1 MSDYEFHVVLD
12 GAYPRVPYAGKRKS
26 NFVDLPNTHYDRVV
40 GQRVLEDQL
49 ETARALEE
57 LGYDGVIVSE
67 QHNGPIGVLGNP
79 MLAGAWIAARTQRLK
94 IGVVGSIVNDY
105 LTPVRLAEEI
115 ATVDTMS
122 RGRLF
127 VGLPMGHGMQYH
139 STGVMN
145 PALGRARFR
154 EAHEL
159 LIRAMTEPGPF
170 EFQGEFFHVPYVNL
184 WPRPL
189 QEPHPP
195 IWIPGGGS
203 VETLRLVAKHRYTY
217 LAVLSPRPAL
227 LKTAQR
233 LRDLCREAGYE
244 ADRKQIVQG
253 VAVHVAESDRQA
265 RREVEAHELWVYQNF
280 FRSPMHDN
288 FPPGYTSAESLAS
301 MMAGGYRSKPL
312 SELRYDDLVDMGWLV
327 AGSPETV
334 AARLKELIDELGA
347 GRVVLAM
354 NNGSKPRWLA
364 MKSLTMFAEEV
375 IPRLRPG
382 GEATWK
388 RADLAGYETNA
399 EFGARRPADD
409 VPPMA
414 AGVVDGAL
422 VDVST
427 AHVEEL
433 RQPLEPWPPAR

>member
-1 MSDYEFHVVLD
+1 MIDPEFFVVLD
-12 GAYPRVPYAGKRKS
+12 GAYPRVPYAGRRKS
-26 NFVDLPNTHYDRVV
+26 NFVDLPNRHYDPVV

-49 ETARALEE
+49 ETAAALED
-57 LGYDGVIVSE
+57 LGFDGVVVSE

-79 MLAGAWIAARTQRLK
+79 MIAGGWIAARTRRMK
-94 IGVVGSIVNDY
+94 IGVIGSIVNDY
-105 LTPVRLAEEI
+105 LTPIRLAEEI

-122 RGRLF
+122 RGRLI

-145 PALGRARFR
+145 TATGRARYR
-154 EAHEL
+154 EAHDL
-159 LIRAMTEPGPF
+159 LLRAMTEPGPF
-170 EFQGEFFHVPYVNL
+170 EFKGDFLHVPYVNL

-189 QEPHPP
+189 QQPHPP

-227 LKTAQR
+227 LKTMAR
-233 LRDLCREAGYE
+233 LRELCLEEGYE
-244 ADRKQIVQG
+244 AAPHQIAQNI
-253 VAVHVAESDRQA
+253 AVHVAESDAQA

-288 FPPGYTSAESLAS
+288 FPPGYTSAQSLAN
-301 MMAGGYRSKPL
+301 MLEGGYRSKPL
-312 SELRYDDLVDMGWLV
+312 SELTYDEIVDMGWLV
-327 AGSPETV
+327 AGAPETV
-334 AARLKELIDELGA
+334 ASRLRELMEEAGTGRLVIGA
-347 GRVVLAM
+347 

-364 MKSLTMFAEEV
+364 LKSLTMFAEEV
-375 IPRLRPG
+375 VPRLRPG
-382 GEATWK
+382 GSPTWK
-388 RADLAGYETNA
+388 DAPVAAYETNT
-399 EFGARRPADD
+399 EYGARRPADD
-409 VPPMA
+409 PPPTV
-414 AGVVDGAL
+414 AGLVDGAL

-433 RQPLEPWPPAR
+433 RRQLEPWPPA

>member
-1 MSDYEFHVVLD
+1 MIDPEFFVVLD
-12 GAYPRVPYAGKRKS
+12 GAYPRVPYAGRRTS
-26 NFVDLPNTHYDRVV
+26 NFVDLPNRHYDPVV

-49 ETARALEE
+49 ETAAALED
-57 LGYDGVIVSE
+57 LGFDGVVVSE

-79 MLAGAWIAARTQRLK
+79 MIAGGWLAARTRRMR
-94 IGVVGSIVNDY
+94 IGVVGAIVNDY
-105 LTPVRLAEEI
+105 LTPIRLAEEI

-122 RGRLF
+122 RGRLI

-145 PALGRARFR
+145 PATGRARYR

-170 EFQGEFFHVPYVNL
+170 EFKGDFFHVPYVNL

-189 QEPHPP
+189 QQPHPP

-203 VETLRLVAKHRYTY
+203 VETLRLVARHRYTY

-227 LKTAQR
+227 LKTMAR
-233 LRDLCREAGYE
+233 LRDLCREEGYE
-244 ADRKQIVQG
+244 AAPNQIAQNIG
-253 VAVHVAESDRQA
+253 VHVAESDAQA
-265 RREVEAHELWVYQNF
+265 RREAEAHDLWVYQNF
-280 FRSPMHDN
+280 FRSPLHDN
-288 FPPGYTSAESLAS
+288 FPPGYTSAESLAN

-312 SELRYDDLVDMGWLV
+312 SELTFDELVEMGWLV

-334 AARLKELIDELGA
+334 ASRLRELMEEAGTGRLVIGA
-347 GRVVLAM
+347 
-354 NNGSKPRWLA
+354 NNGSKPRWMAL
-364 MKSLTMFAEEV
+364 KSLTMFAEEV
-375 IPRLRPG
+375 MPRLRPG
-382 GEATWK
+382 GAPTWK
-388 RADLAGYETNA
+388 DAPVPAYETNS
-399 EFGARRPADD
+399 EYGARRPTDD
-409 VPPMA
+409 SPPTV
-414 AGVVDGAL
+414 AGLVDGAL

-433 RQPLEPWPPAR
+433 RRPLEPWPPA